1 MSDTDNLNAEERL
14 RDESDW
20 HKAELS
26 DTAAGY
32 EYYIKLHQDGKYVV
46 QAQMAIA
53 QMIDRERVTKVLA
66 KNRNAFSP
74 VELQHEVAN
83 NVVSWDDLRCVYSAE
98 ELEAIKHFRQVTPL
112 PDGDAPDIL
121 QRNTTEVYFWGT
133 PSSGKTCA
141 LGALLSASFRY
152 GILTKRPCNGRPYM
166 DRLCNIFINDGL
178 CILPQGT
185 PDYSIQEMVF
195 TLRDSG
201 QHEHPLT
208 CIDLAGEVFR
218 ALYRRQN
225 RMAEDNYTQE
235 QALKTT
241 LKFLADSHNKKIHFF
256 IVAYGEENKEWDG
269 LRMHDYLESAMDY
282 LRDNNVIRN
291 GTNAVYIL
299 VTKCDLMPCRPD
311 ERRDYAIKYVQ
322 HCMPAFVNSLSRIC
336 KASGV
341 QNFDILPF
349 SLGNVFAQKIC
360 RFESD
365 NTDQVLNKLI
375 LYSKTKSMF

>member
-1 MSDTDNLNAEERL
+1 MQENKPEFDVKC
-14 RDESDW
+14 DEDDW

-26 DTAAGY
+26 DTTTGY
-32 EYYIKLHQDGKYVV
+32 EYYIKLHPEGSHVV

-53 QMIDRERVTKVLA
+53 KRIDRERVTKALA

-74 VELQHEVAN
+74 IELQHEVEN
-83 NVVSWDDLRCVYSAE
+83 NVVTWSDLRSVYSAVE
-98 ELEAIKHFRQVTPL
+98 VEAIKQFRQVTPL
-112 PDGDAPDIL
+112 PDGDAPDSL

-152 GILTKRPCNGRPYM
+152 GILTKRPCQGRPYM
-166 DRLCNIFINDGL
+166 DRLCNIFIDDGL

-195 TLRDSG
+195 TLHDNDQR
-201 QHEHPLT
+201 EHLLT

-225 RMAEDNYTQE
+225 RQAEENYTQE
-235 QALKTT
+235 QALKRT
-241 LKFLADSHNKKIHFF
+241 LSYLADSHNQKIHFF
-256 IVAYGEENKEWDG
+256 IVAYGEENKAWDG

-282 LRDNNVIRN
+282 LRDNNVIRH

-299 VTKCDLMPCRPD
+299 VTKCDLMPCRPE
-311 ERRDYAIKYVQ
+311 ERREYAVKYVQ
-322 HCMPAFVNSLSRIC
+322 RYMPALCNSLSRIC

-341 QNFDILPF
+341 QDFDILPF

-360 RFESD
+360 RFESE
-365 NTDQVLNKLI
+365 NTDRVLNKLI
-375 LYSKTKSMF
+375 LYSRTRKML